1 MDNDVRMQGN
11 LGNVKSVTRKDIGMN
26 GMLALA
32 KIIKVYH
39 KNNTV
44 DVKLIRDNNL
54 IRSSDKNEGRFACRV
69 LCSNAGFDKDNQVSW
84 GVVEPLAEGQLVV
97 VAFLDGYKSE
107 PVIISSMHYVDS
119 TNNILTSKFPLE
131 PYIYTYDFK
140 ENRKYL
146 RVFPLQDYFRLDG
159 YGDLEFVLHSKSFL
173 TWTRCVSDKSTKLG
187 GTDFEDLS
195 EKNKQT
201 GKTLCIPKDY
211 NIKYM
216 GNNVGQAGDYVFPKD
231 FLLVF
236 RDNFDDALTTWTKIY
251 ANMSDP
257 QQKGLIRVT
266 REPNDGTL
274 SYIEISRAGQI
285 KLRRQLD
292 SIEFNGG
299 EQYAEITI
307 GFNGAIVVKRGQ
319 STLQISDSEI
329 KIDSKNVVINGIN
342 FSTHKHTCPVSG
354 TSTSSPF

>member
-1 MDNDVRMQGN
+1 MQGN
-11 LGNVKSVTRKDIGMN
+11 LGNVPNVTRKAIGLN

-54 IRSSDKNEGRFACRV
+54 IRSSDKNEGRFSCRV
-69 LCSNAGFDKDNQVSW
+69 LCSNAGFDKNNQISW
-84 GVVEPLAEGQLVV
+84 GVIEPLTKGQLVI

-107 PVIISSMHYVDS
+107 PIIISSMHYVDNI
-119 TNNILTSKFPLE
+119 NNILINKFPLE
-131 PYIYTYDFK
+131 AQRDIYDFR
-140 ENRKYL
+140 ENTKYL

-159 YGDLEFVLHSKSFL
+159 YGDLEFSLHCKSFI
-173 TWTRCVSDKSTKLG
+173 TWTQGITDKSVKLG
-187 GTDFEDLS
+187 GTDFKDLS

-201 GKTLCIPKDY
+201 GQTLNIPETY
-211 NIKYM
+211 GNPYM
-216 GNNVGQAGDYVFPKD
+216 GVFDDFIVPKD